1 MTFHMTVWRDA
12 CATELSLLA
21 NEVPHTHRSF
31 SAVKNEGR
39 LDHLEIQQENHHIS
53 STNLTQHG
61 NFEIFHDMSRYDTGW
76 WFGTWLLF
84 FPYWEEYSQLTDSY
98 FSVG

>member
-1 MTFHMTVWRDA
+1 MLTFHMTVWRDA

-21 NEVPHTHRSF
+21 NEVPHTQELF
-31 SAVKNEGR
+31 SSEKSKAGWTIWKFSR
-39 LDHLEIQQENHHIS
+39 KIIIYHPHS

-76 WFGTWLLF
+76 WFGTWPLF
-84 FPYWEEYSQLTDSY
+84 FPYWECHTPN
-98 FSVG
+98 